1 MRITVPERIEAL
13 KTSVEPIALEDTI
26 AEAGRKILLVE
37 FTRMLKHEAGSRTGE
52 DIEDVHDMRVAI
64 RRMRSLFRLLRPF
77 FSAKEIRSFNQSLR
91 ELAGTLG
98 NVRDLDVMIDDLRL
112 YQSEQGETSQAD
124 LGAVI
129 DALDHR
135 RTEAREELVDLLD
148 SKSYRRFL
156 KAYSAFVTTPIK
168 GLKPAD
174 SVVIPH
180 EVRHV
185 LPGLIYER
193 LAAVRAY
200 ESVLEKAD
208 MVTLHALRIEFK
220 RLRYALSL
228 FEDVLGSQISDFINE
243 IKAVQDAL
251 GHLNDTAAARAL
263 LDTVLDD
270 DEVPEALA
278 AYFAHLDGR
287 AEAHRAQFADA
298 WERFNTR
305 KVQQKLAS
313 AILALR

>member
-13 KTSVEPIALEDTI
+13 KTSAEPIAPEDTI

-52 DIEDVHDMRVAI
+52 DIEDVHDMRVSI

-77 FSAKEIRSFNQSLR
+77 FSAKEIRPFNQSLR

-112 YQSEQGETSQAD
+112 YQSEQGQASQAD

-129 DALDHR
+129 DALDNR

-148 SKSYRRFL
+148 SKAYRRFL
-156 KAYSAFVTTPIK
+156 KTYSAFVTRPIK
-168 GLKPAD
+168 GVKPAD
-174 SVVIPH
+174 GIVIPH
-180 EVRHV
+180 EVRHI

-200 ESVLEKAD
+200 ESVPEKAN

-263 LDTVLDD
+263 LDRVLDD
-270 DEVPEALA
+270 DEVPEALV

-287 AEAHRAQFADA
+287 AAAHHAQFTDA
-298 WERFNTR
+298 WDRFNTR